1 MVEAQINAEAI
12 SGQIT
17 GSSQNQNSIAR
28 QCVPKKGGENGDQW
42 DEVLDSFAEGS
53 MNINFYN
60 NMIGYTAGDC
70 VSGTIDIFLQ

>member
-1 MVEAQINAEAI
+1 MNADKMSVPISSSAQ
-12 SGQIT
+12 
-17 GSSQNQNSIAR
+17 SSSSVAR
-28 QCVPKKGGENGDQW
+28 PCMPKKGGENGDQW
-42 DEVLDSFAEGS
+42 DEILDVFAEGT